1 LELVT
6 IIGYLAALC
15 STTSFAPQAW
25 RVIKTRDTSAISKRM
40 YLLTVVGF
48 ALWLAYGFMKGE
60 WPLILTNGICLAL
73 SAFILAMKL
82 LPQRKKEEIASA
94 LDPSAPT
101 AAKSMQPAAISK

>member
-1 LELVT
+1 MDIVT

-25 RVIKTRDTSAISKRM
+25 RIVKTRDTSAISSKM
-40 YLLTVVGF
+40 YIITVVSF
-48 ALWLAYGFMKGE
+48 ALWLAYGIMKGE

-82 LPQRKKEEIASA
+82 LPQRKKEEVADA
-94 LDPSAPT
+94 LDPAS
-101 AAKSMQPAAISK
+101 S

>member
-1 LELVT
+1 MRLDLVT

-25 RVIKTRDTSAISKRM
+25 RIIKTRDTSAISMRM
-40 YLLTVVGF
+40 YLITVVGF
-48 ALWLAYGFMKGE
+48 ALWLAYGLLKGE

-82 LPQRKKEEIASA
+82 LPQRKKEAVADA
-94 LDPSAPT
+94 LDPTS
-101 AAKSMQPAAISK
+101 S